1 MTDFNISLAN
11 YTFEVPEDWNI
22 VIIANYRTGS
32 TALGDLLSRLT
43 GLPFLD
49 ETFHF
54 CPSSR
59 SGEFKSNI
67 QSIIKI
73 MPDQLPPEDHW
84 DLLFND
90 SFIIGLYREDFTAQ
104 ALSFAISSYLKVW
117 HQEKTADLVIKDST
131 VEVPINHIIGPA
143 KGLWRIQQ
151 QWKDC
156 RSFFDIE
163 LCYEQLL
170 PDLAKSRYDAMPKID
185 SYNQKLEY
193 LRTHVERW
201 QHE

>member
-1 MTDFNISLAN
+1 MTDFKISLTN
-11 YTFEVPEDWNI
+11 YTFEVPADWNI

-32 TALGDLLSRLT
+32 TALGDLLSQLT

-49 ETFHF
+49 EAFHF

-59 SGEFKSNI
+59 KDNFESKK

-73 MPDQLPPEDHW
+73 MPDQLPPEEHW
-84 DLLFND
+84 DLLFNN
-90 SFIIGLYREDFTAQ
+90 SFIIGLRREDFAAQ

-117 HQEKTADLVIKDST
+117 HQEKTADLVIKDSSI
-131 VEVPINHIIGPA
+131 VVPINHIIGPA
-143 KGLWRIQQ
+143 KALWRKQQ
-151 QWKDC
+151 QWNDC
-156 RSFFDIE
+156 QSFFDIE

-170 PDLAKSRYDAMPKID
+170 PDLTKSRYDAMPKLD
-185 SYNQKLEY
+185 SYNQTLEY

-201 QHE
+201 